1 VNVPA
6 PIFYKAV
13 VNVQDYK
20 EFVPLNEDSQIV
32 TKVNDQEF
40 FGKLTIN
47 FKVYKGSFVSRVIH
61 KFDKERQAYNVVST
75 CKESQMLR
83 TLESTWSI
91 KPLDEQKCDVN
102 YHIDYE
108 FTSYLY
114 QKAASIFMST
124 IAEGTL
130 EAFEGRALHLKSQ
143 SVEVEENI
151 QPKMEP
157 EEEEEEELFQTP
169 EDVDPKES
177 AKKIYKDRKPGV
189 ISKMLKPRTA
199 KAKAKTVAAPK
210 HETKI
215 NGLIINRL
223 TDLKNSA
230 KLDDLSFYRLIDRF
244 CNDLTIRD
252 QIKNLYM
259 LEKEQLLTE
268 VYFITY
274 LKELLKE

>member
-1 VNVPA
+1 M
-6 PIFYKAV
+6 FKAY
-13 VNVQDYK
+13 NYR
-20 EFVPLNEDSQIV
+20 
-32 TKVNDQEF
+32 VNDQEF

-47 FKVYKGSFVSRVIH
+47 FKVYKGSFVSRVLH
-61 KFDKERQAYNVVST
+61 KFDPERKSYKVVST
-75 CKESQMLR
+75 CKESQMLK

-91 KPLDEQKCDVN
+91 KAVDDKRCDVN

-108 FTSYLY
+108 FSSYLY
-114 QKAASIFMST
+114 QKAASMFMST

-130 EAFEGRALHLKSQ
+130 DAFEGRAMQLKSQ
-143 SVEVEENI
+143 HVEVEENI
-151 QPKMEP
+151 QPKIEEP

-169 EDVDPKES
+169 EDVDPKETV
-177 AKKIYKDRKPGV
+177 KKIYKDRKPGV

-199 KAKAKTVAAPK
+199 KAKAKEAVAPK

-215 NGLIINRL
+215 NGLIISRL
-223 TDLKNSA
+223 TDLKNNS